1 MLLLIYSKFTY
12 AANRFPKE
20 FHVKTRQKKI
30 VYIQFMFKNAEL
42 NESMG
47 INSMDFMYVEQGIV
61 KNT

>member
-1 MLLLIYSKFTY
+1 ML
-12 AANRFPKE
+12 
-20 FHVKTRQKKI
+20 RQDKKKI